1 MTAAQI
7 RPARPPIA
15 SGGPV
20 TTPIALPV
28 EYRLLSVFSCEPLE
42 VLPALEAAGLRSRDD
57 RHLPISDGERR
68 LLRDLTTHARIRW
81 VTWPRA
87 GRPGQPGHTP
97 ERSGYVLTGIGESTL
112 EVYHQ
117 RHGPAHAPR
126 RAPALADVLAQQAAP
141 AQDPA

>member
-1 MTAAQI
+1 M
-7 RPARPPIA
+7 
-15 SGGPV
+15 

-28 EYRLLSVFSCEPLE
+28 EYRLLSVFSCDPLD
-42 VLPALEAAGLRSRDD
+42 VLPALEAAGLRSPDD
-57 RHLPISDGERR
+57 RRRPISDGERR

-97 ERSGYVLTGIGESTL
+97 ERSGYILTGIGECAL

-117 RHGPAHAPR
+117 QYGPAHAPR
-126 RAPALADVLAQQAAP
+126 RAPALADVLTGQASAQP